1 MNVHNLPPESRRR
14 PFEID
19 QILHILQFSRSL
31 GRGTAGGSVKRGE
44 GIVNEGADFV
54 GGSVVADYFEEIEGF
69 GFVRLTDEF
78 EDIV

>member
-1 MNVHNLPPESRRR
+1 M
-14 PFEID
+14 
-19 QILHILQFSRSL
+19 
-31 GRGTAGGSVKRGE
+31 AGGSVKRGE

-54 GGSVVADYFEEIEGF
+54 GGSVVADYFEETEGF